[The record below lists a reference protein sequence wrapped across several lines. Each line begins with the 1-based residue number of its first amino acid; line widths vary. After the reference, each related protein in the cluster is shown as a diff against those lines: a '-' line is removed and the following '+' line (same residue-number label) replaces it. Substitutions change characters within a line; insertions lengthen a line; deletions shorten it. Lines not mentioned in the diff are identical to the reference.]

1 MELVKPGIY
10 INFMRHSRVLMGLSL
25 AIVAVSIVLIFFP
38 GLNYGLDFTGGTE
51 IQLGFKGKVTAKE
64 LRSALK
70 DMGYDRP
77 EVFSVQDRP
86 NEYIIRVVEIS
97 SLSNNRIKQVRQNLH
112 AALPGVAVKEFKLS
126 PGRDKISLRLSG
138 AVEPSA
144 LIEAVQRAGIKVR
157 SAAAFGA
164 SADNRYEVRLTGL
177 ADEMVKQLQGRFKA
191 RAPDAPRRVE
201 WVGPKAG
208 AQLRT
213 AALQS
218 MLYAIAFIMV
228 YVAFRFDLRFAP
240 GGVLAM
246 IHDAVVTLGIFA
258 VLRKE
263 VNLST
268 VAAVLTVMGY
278 SVNDTIVIFDRVRE
292 NMQRMRDKS
301 LGELINISMSQTLS
315 RTIITSLTVGLSMAA
330 FFYWGTPVIRDFA
343 FAMMVGLFLGTW
355 STIYIAM
362 PFTEWMDRR
371 FFRASDA
378 RSRK

>member
-1 MELVKPGIY
+1 MEFVKPGIY
-10 INFMRHSRVLMGLSL
+10 IDFMRHGRPLMLLSL
-25 AIVAVSIVLIFFP
+25 GLVVASIVLLFYP

-51 IQLGFKGKVTAKE
+51 IQVGFNGKVSAGE
-64 LRSALK
+64 LRSTLEEF
-70 DMGYDRP
+70 GYERP
-77 EVFSVQDRP
+77 EVFSVEDRQ
-86 NEYIIRVVEIS
+86 NEYIIRVIEIS
-97 SLSNNRIKQVRQNLH
+97 SLSQTHIKRIRSNL
-112 AALPGVAVKEFKLS
+112 ALQLSGVAVKEFKLS

-138 AVEPSA
+138 AAQADQLSRAVEA
-144 LIEAVQRAGIKVR
+144 TGIKVR
-157 SAAAFGA
+157 SAEAFG
-164 SADNRYEVRLTGL
+164 SAEDYRYEIRLMGL
-177 ADEMVKQLQGRFKA
+177 ADELVKQLKVKFKE

-208 AQLRT
+208 EQLRT

-246 IHDAVVTLGIFA
+246 IHDALVTLGIFA
-258 VLRKE
+258 LLRKE
-263 VNLST
+263 INLST

-301 LGELINISMSQTLS
+301 LSELINISMSQTLS
-315 RTIITSLTVGLSMAA
+315 RTFITSGTVALSMMA
-330 FFYWGTPVIRDFA
+330 FFIWGTPVIRDFA
-343 FAMMVGLFLGTW
+343 FAMMIGLVLGTW

-362 PFTEWMDRR
+362 PFTDWMDRR
-371 FFRASDA
+371 FFRSSGS
-378 RSRK
+378 RSK

>member
-1 MELVKPGIY
+1 MEFVKPGIY
-10 INFMRHSRVLMGLSL
+10 IDFMRHGRRLMLLSL
-25 AIVAVSIVLIFFP
+25 VLVVASIVLIFYP

-51 IQLGFKGKVTAKE
+51 IQVGFNGKVSAGE
-64 LRSALK
+64 LRSTLEAF
-70 DMGYDRP
+70 GYERP
-77 EVFSVQDRP
+77 EVFSVEDRP
-86 NEYIIRVVEIS
+86 NEYIIRVIEIS
-97 SLSNNRIKQVRQNLH
+97 SLSKTQIKRVRRNL
-112 AALPGVAVKEFKLS
+112 ATQLPGVSVKEFKLS

-138 AVEPSA
+138 AAQADHLSRAVEA
-144 LIEAVQRAGIKVR
+144 TGIKVR
-157 SAAAFGA
+157 SAAAFG
-164 SADNRYEVRLTGL
+164 STEDNRYEIRLMGL
-177 ADEMVKQLQGRFKA
+177 ADELVKQLKVKFKE

-208 AQLRT
+208 EQLRT

-246 IHDAVVTLGIFA
+246 IHDALVTLGIFA
-258 VLRKE
+258 LLRKE
-263 VNLST
+263 INLST

-301 LGELINISMSQTLS
+301 LSELINISMSQTLS
-315 RTIITSLTVGLSMAA
+315 RTFITSGTVALSMMA
-330 FFYWGTPVIRDFA
+330 FFIWGTPVIRDFA
-343 FAMMVGLFLGTW
+343 FAMMIGLVLGTW

-362 PFTEWMDRR
+362 PFTDWMDRR
-371 FFRASDA
+371 FFRSSGS
-378 RSRK
+378 RSK

>member
-1 MELVKPGIY
+1 MEFVKPGIY
-10 INFMRHSRVLMGLSL
+10 IDFMRHGRPLMLLSL
-25 AIVAVSIVLIFFP
+25 GLVVASIVLLFYP

-51 IQLGFKGKVTAKE
+51 IQVGFNGKVSAGE
-64 LRSALK
+64 LRSTLEEF
-70 DMGYDRP
+70 GYERP
-77 EVFSVQDRP
+77 EVFSVEDRQ
-86 NEYIIRVVEIS
+86 NEYIIRVIEIS
-97 SLSNNRIKQVRQNLH
+97 SLSQTHIKRIRSNL
-112 AALPGVAVKEFKLS
+112 ALQLSGVAVKEFKLS

-138 AVEPSA
+138 AAQADQLSRAVEA
-144 LIEAVQRAGIKVR
+144 TGIKVR
-157 SAAAFGA
+157 SAEAFG
-164 SADNRYEVRLTGL
+164 SAEDYRYEIRLMGL
-177 ADEMVKQLQGRFKA
+177 ADELVKQLKVKFKE

-208 AQLRT
+208 EQLRT

-246 IHDAVVTLGIFA
+246 IHDALVTLGIFA
-258 VLRKE
+258 ILRKE
-263 VNLST
+263 INLST

-301 LGELINISMSQTLS
+301 LSELINISMSQTLS
-315 RTIITSLTVGLSMAA
+315 RTFITSSTVALSMVA
-330 FFYWGTPVIRDFA
+330 FFIWGTPVIRDFA
-343 FAMMVGLFLGTW
+343 FAMMIGLVLGTW

-362 PFTEWMDRR
+362 PFTDWMDRR
-371 FFRASDA
+371 FFRSSGS
-378 RSRK
+378 RSK

>member
-1 MELVKPGIY
+1 MEFVKPGIY
-10 INFMRHSRVLMGLSL
+10 IDFMRHGYKLMLLSL
-25 AIVAVSIVLIFFP
+25 VLVVASVVLIFFP

-51 IQLGFKGKVTAKE
+51 IQLGFNGKVSAGE
-64 LRSALK
+64 LRSTLEEL
-70 DMGYDRP
+70 GYERP
-77 EVFSVQDRP
+77 EVFSVEDRP
-86 NEYIIRVVEIS
+86 NEYIVRVIEIS
-97 SLSNNRIKQVRQNLH
+97 SLSKAQIKRIRANL
-112 AALPGVAVKEFKLS
+112 ATQLSGVAVKEFKLS

-138 AVEPSA
+138 AAQPDQLSRAVEA
-144 LIEAVQRAGIKVR
+144 TGIKVR
-157 SAAAFGA
+157 SAAAFG
-164 SADNRYEVRLTGL
+164 SAEDYRYEIRLTGL
-177 ADEMVKQLQGRFKA
+177 ADELVKQLKVKFKG

-208 AQLRT
+208 EQLRT

-246 IHDAVVTLGIFA
+246 VHDALVTLGIFA
-258 VLRKE
+258 ILQKE
-263 VNLST
+263 INLST

-301 LGELINISMSQTLS
+301 LSELINVSMSQTLS
-315 RTIITSLTVGLSMAA
+315 RTFITSFTVALSMIA
-330 FFYWGTPVIRDFA
+330 FFIWGTPVIKDFA
-343 FAMMVGLFLGTW
+343 FAMMIGLVLGTW

-371 FFRASDA
+371 FFRSTGSQT
-378 RSRK
+378 R